1 MNVFAIALALWL
13 AGPEPGPTPAPPAEP
28 APGAAG
34 PREWDRAPPG
44 APEDVALWNAL
55 RDAQNA
61 SVVHMARI
69 VQASYR
75 LRYGRYYESLDEKAR
90 SGTAAEAEGARRLTG
105 GQPLLQ
111 DTGGFYMA
119 PTVFD
124 AVRPDMRIARE
135 EVFGPVLAVTAFDDE
150 DEAIRLANATVYGL
164 ASAVWTAN
172 LARAHRLVRAVRAG
186 VVHVNT
192 YGGSDLTV
200 PLGGVRQSGNGYDKS
215 LHALA
220 KYTDLKTAWIALG

>member
-1 MNVFAIALALWL
+1 VNVFAIALALWL

-90 SGTAAEAEGARRLTG
+90 SGTAAEAEGARRSR
-105 GQPLLQ
+105 
-111 DTGGFYMA
+111 A
-119 PTVFD
+119 
-124 AVRPDMRIARE
+124 RIEAAARE
-135 EVFGPVLAVTAFDDE
+135 A
-150 DEAIRLANATVYGL
+150 DEAIPKQGL
-164 ASAVWTAN
+164 
-172 LARAHRLVRAVRAG
+172 RVRTCKYTLLHLDQRMAIPDDPAFAAELPAVRAEARG
-186 VVHVNT
+186 CAT
-192 YGGSDLTV
+192 ELAAFAARIG
-200 PLGGVRQSGNGYDKS
+200 PLADA
-215 LHALA
+215 LEAALA
-220 KYTDLKTAWIALG
+220 DADAFLERAPPVPPPAPPAAPAPGAR